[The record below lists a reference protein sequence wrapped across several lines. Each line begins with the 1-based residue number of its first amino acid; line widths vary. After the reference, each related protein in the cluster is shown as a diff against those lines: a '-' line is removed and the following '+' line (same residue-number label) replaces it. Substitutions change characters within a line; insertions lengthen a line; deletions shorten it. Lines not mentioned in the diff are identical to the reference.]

1 MKKYILFDNDGVLV
15 ETEMY
20 YFKSNKKA
28 LKEFFSLELEF
39 DVYMEIMARG
49 GKAWEI
55 AEIRGFSQKEIVK
68 ARIQRD
74 IYYQKYIKNEDIAIN
89 GVQDILKELSKK
101 YKMGIITTSKRDD
114 FELIHNG
121 RGIVDFMEFTL
132 CVEDY
137 KRSKPHPEPYLSGLK
152 KFNANKEEAIVV
164 EDSQRGLTS
173 AYRAGIECV
182 IVHNDFTSTHDF
194 SKATYKI
201 KKLSELEKLLNK

>member
-55 AEIRGFSQKEIVK
+55 AEIGGFSQKEIVK

-101 YKMGIITTSKRDD
+101 YKM
-114 FELIHNG
+114 
-121 RGIVDFMEFTL
+121 
-132 CVEDY
+132 
-137 KRSKPHPEPYLSGLK
+137 
-152 KFNANKEEAIVV
+152 
-164 EDSQRGLTS
+164 
-173 AYRAGIECV
+173 
-182 IVHNDFTSTHDF
+182 
-194 SKATYKI
+194 
-201 KKLSELEKLLNK
+201 